1 MAAQSIERHRAL
13 AGEQLARPMAHQ
25 LGLVVDRTHRHE
37 GAGQDDPLPRKS
49 PPHRPRRSCCAGHRA
64 SHARAAAIEPRARVR
79 SAPAPMMRRGAR
91 LHRHHARRQR
101 GEKREELAARKLARH
116 HDLSLRV
123 NSVNL
128 KRSLRQ
134 IQANLRDSRQISDRF
149 TQGRLPFRWG
159 FDNDILAR

>member
-1 MAAQSIERHRAL
+1 
-13 AGEQLARPMAHQ
+13 
-25 LGLVVDRTHRHE
+25 
-37 GAGQDDPLPRKS
+37 
-49 PPHRPRRSCCAGHRA
+49 
-64 SHARAAAIEPRARVR
+64 
-79 SAPAPMMRRGAR
+79 MRRGAR
-91 LHRHHARRQR
+91 LHRHHARRER